1 MCDIAETLRKWPPAI
16 AMDRECQK
24 TYQMTDE
31 NGRTVTLEKG
41 DAVWLPAIAI
51 HRDPQY
57 YVDPLRF
64 DPERFSDER
73 KGDIQP
79 FTYMP
84 FGSGPRN
91 CIGSR
96 FALMEC
102 KAILFYMLTKFT
114 FEVAET
120 STIPLVMAPTGFALK
135 PKNGFNVHLKPR
147 F

>member
-1 MCDIAETLRKWPPAI
+1 
-16 AMDRECQK
+16 MDRQCQK
-24 TYQMTDE
+24 TYQITDE
-31 NGRTVTLEKG
+31 TGKVVTLEKG
-41 DAVWLPAIAI
+41 DGVWIPAIAI

-57 YVDPLRF
+57 YANPERF

-73 KGDIQP
+73 KGEIQP

-102 KAILFYMLTKFT
+102 KAILFYLLTNFT
-114 FEVAET
+114 FEVAKT
-120 STIPLVMAPTGFALK
+120 STVPMVLAPSSFVLR
-135 PKNGFNVHLKPR
+135 PKNGFNIHLKPR